1 MDKVMDKIIENHKS
15 KSEQVKKY
23 QRKLKRQIPVSYLE
37 QLLAEEK
44 KKDFSIQENQEFED
58 DEDLELVSLE
68 IERIVRIELL
78 EELISLRK
86 KDSFV

>member
-1 MDKVMDKIIENHKS
+1 MDKVMDKIIKNHKS

-44 KKDFSIQENQEFED
+44 KKDFSIQESQEFED

-78 EELISLRK
+78 EELIALRK